1 MKRRNFLLQ
10 AASTTLASGPALS
23 ARKIPR
29 IGFMGA
35 GSRQMNQS
43 LLDAFRDGLDLLGW
57 ADKVDLIILDRWAED
72 RTEQLPRIA
81 SELIGTGVDI
91 LVTAGTPATLAA
103 RSATATIP
111 IVLVGVGDPVAL
123 GVVKSLAWPGGNATG
138 LSLSSSELIVRRLQL
153 LQELI

>member
-1 MKRRNFLLQ
+1 M
-10 AASTTLASGPALS
+10 GP
-23 ARKIPR
+23 
-29 IGFMGA
+29 

-57 ADKVDLIILDRWAED
+57 ADNVDLIILDRWAED
-72 RTEQLPRIA
+72 RTERLPSIA
-81 SELIGTGVDI
+81 SELIGSGVDI

-123 GVVKSLAWPGGNATG
+123 GVV
-138 LSLSSSELIVRRLQL
+138 
-153 LQELI
+153 